1 MDYHFQKRKQILS
14 ISGSN
19 RCYTWRLCVLEKRSV
34 TCHILFFFHT
44 HTYAAALL
52 FLLWLVFSTF
62 CINLHKDTS
71 QVRICFPSAL
81 NNFISTCTHTFY
93 AVCMLLY
100 NIYFTR
106 IYLIMFLCCIYCQ
119 MQCHFEQFL
128 WFWQVPNSASV
139 TVVSGNTLFHFF
151 SRIM

>member
-19 RCYTWRLCVLEKRSV
+19 RCYTWRLCVCVRKEKCHLSYSV
-34 TCHILFFFHT
+34 FLSHT
-44 HTYAAALL
+44 HTQLRCCFCSDL
-52 FLLWLVFSTF
+52 FFQPFVLI
-62 CINLHKDTS
+62 CIKI
-71 QVRICFPSAL
+71 QVRFESVSLQHWRTLFPHAH
-81 NNFISTCTHTFY
+81 THTFY
-93 AVCMLLY
+93 AVCMLLP

-119 MQCHFEQFL
+119 MQCHFGQFL

-139 TVVSGNTLFHFF
+139 FWFQETLYFPFSGE
-151 SRIM
+151 